1 MENLVSRW
9 FACTLLLIGLLG
21 ATVSGFAQLPTG
33 TILGGVRGATLPGT
47 NLTVTNTE
55 TGLSRMTISGED
67 GSYRFPAL
75 PVGRYEIRAEI
86 PGFQTSVRS
95 GVTLAVGQEAV
106 VNFRL
111 EVGAVSQ
118 TVEVKGEAPLVNVTS
133 SSLGGLVT
141 EDNVADL
148 PLNGRNFIDLTFL
161 QPGVSE
167 N

>member
-1 MENLVSRW
+1 MTNLAPRGCGIISLV
-9 FACTLLLIGLLG
+9 IGLAGMTGL
-21 ATVSGFAQLPTG
+21 GFAQLPTG
-33 TILGGVRGATLPGT
+33 TILGGVRDASGATLPGT
-47 NLTVTNTE
+47 TLTATNTE
-55 TGLSRMTISGED
+55 TGLSRMTVSGED

-118 TVEVKGEAPLVNVTS
+118 TVEIA
-133 SSLGGLVT
+133 LGGFGKSKGIGP
-141 EDNVADL
+141 A
-148 PLNGRNFIDLTFL
+148 
-161 QPGVSE
+161 
-167 N
+167 